1 VRLLLFDRVGTG
13 APPLPLHRDLR
24 SLRYRLHFTRARIVH
39 LTSEAI
45 VADLRYGDRWI
56 PSVLASDGA
65 KLELE
70 CEIVGDADAAAV
82 RQARELGTRKERVLA
97 GLRRAMIEQ
106 IEDGLPFDEPIT
118 EYGQQDGHMRFKWL
132 TAYLAGQRTYRM
144 NGDLYYV
151 YGPDGQPRP
160 PQVCIDFVYDTFERA
175 SGTWW
180 ERLGD
185 EPRRVVGRMDFGTF
199 SDTTL
204 RRADK
209 MLEFAESQ
217 PDRFSVHA
225 IPAHERVPMWDKQRF
240 FGYLTANAERFEP
253 GDIVMIR
260 GYTPFEKPWQE
271 RVMHYHSFFVY
282 EVDPLSGVPVAL
294 VGNPGRPSIRTW
306 LFEGLRTPKRSVWYS
321 IRPRLEW
328 LESIVPESPQAELAA
343 PTLSA
348 EPS

>member
-1 VRLLLFDRVGTG
+1 
-13 APPLPLHRDLR
+13 
-24 SLRYRLHFTRARIVH
+24 
-39 LTSEAI
+39 
-45 VADLRYGDRWI
+45 
-56 PSVLASDGA
+56 
-65 KLELE
+65 
-70 CEIVGDADAAAV
+70 
-82 RQARELGTRKERVLA
+82 
-97 GLRRAMIEQ
+97 MIAQ

-132 TAYLAGQRTYRM
+132 SAYLAGQRTYRM

-151 YGPDGQPRP
+151 YGPGGQPRP

-180 ERLGD
+180 ERLGGD
-185 EPRRVVGRMDFGTF
+185 PRRVVGMMDFGTF

-209 MLEFAESQ
+209 MVEFAESH
-217 PDRFSVHA
+217 PDRFSVYE
-225 IPAHERVPMWDKQRF
+225 IPAEERVPMWKKREF
-240 FGYLTANAERFEP
+240 FDYLTKNADRFEP
-253 GDIVMIR
+253 ADIVMIR
-260 GYTPFEKPWQE
+260 GYTPFEKAWQQ

-328 LESIVPESPQAELAA
+328 LESIVPKSDEAVAAA